1 MIKVCRKSHYVFL
14 INALALFLFSHL
26 TWAAKDEAYNS
37 SELGPDPRRSY
48 DLSISLGTLL
58 PNKNGLREGV
68 PGWILR
74 ASVPT
79 RTGIVEAG
87 LFSGIGNG
95 IVYRSASLD
104 YRMDLLLDPVAAHF
118 LIGFHGDQFSAE
130 TASSRFAGGWHYGG
144 GVTQFL
150 VGPLLF
156 RFDFRHRFSPG
167 QAVEVTLGLVY
178 RLGSDLGN

>member
-1 MIKVCRKSHYVFL
+1 MINLCLKSHHYFFS
-14 INALALFLFSHL
+14 IALALFLSSSL
-26 TWAAKDEAYNS
+26 AWAASGDAYNS
-37 SELGPDPRRSY
+37 AELGPDPRRSY
-48 DLSISLGTLL
+48 DLNISFGTLF
-58 PNKNGLREGV
+58 PSKNGLREGV

-79 RTGIVEAG
+79 LTGVFEAG

-104 YRMDLLLDPVAAHF
+104 YRMDLILDPVAAHF

-144 GVTQFL
+144 GITQFL
-150 VGPLLF
+150 AGPLLF
-156 RFDFRHRFSPG
+156 RFDFRHRYSPG
-167 QAVEVTLGLVY
+167 QAVEITLGLVY
-178 RLGSDLGN
+178 RLGSEQ